1 MSGLLRIQLR
11 PQASGLLRVSESG
24 RASFAHVAKAVASIG
39 ELSGARMCN
48 IAKKNLSMRRRFD
61 YFSRGMATKKEVTL
75 TSEMYPETKRNPAFK
90 KITTDDID
98 FFKKVLGDK
107 QVITDVEELEKY
119 NVDWMAKYRGQ
130 SRVALRPKTVQEVSK
145 VVKYCNENMI
155 AIVPQG
161 GNTGLVGGSV
171 PVFDEVVISVA
182 NMNKVRSFDETSGIL
197 KLDAGVIME
206 DADNFLAKNGHIF
219 PLDLGAKGS
228 CFVGGNVATNA
239 GGVRLLRY
247 GSLHGSVLG
256 LEAVLPDGTIYDS
269 MHSLRKDNTGYDL
282 KQLFIGSEGTLGI
295 ITGISIL
302 CPGRPK
308 FSNVAFLGLDS
319 YEKVQQ
325 TFKAARSQLCEVLS
339 AFEFMDRRS
348 EVFSSRLLGRAHPL
362 AGEDVDVD
370 SLKGNYAASVPEY
383 PFYVL
388 IEVAGSSKEH
398 DDEKLESFLE
408 NVMESGEVSDGTVS
422 QDEAQMAELWEWRES
437 ISMAAKIDGGVY
449 KYDVSL
455 PQSKIY
461 DLVNTVREHLTEK
474 NLLSATDK
482 SKPIVDVIGYGHI
495 GDGNLHLNVCVREYS
510 KVVEE
515 ALEPYVYEQV
525 QKYHGSISAEHG
537 LGFQK
542 KHAIQY
548 TKNPVELHLIRDMKK
563 HFDPKGI
570 MNPYKYV

>member
-11 PQASGLLRVSESG
+11 PQASGLLRASESG

-48 IAKKNLSMRRRFD
+48 IAKKNLGMRRRFD
-61 YFSRGMATKKEVTL
+61 YFSRGIATKKEVTL

-98 FFKKVLGDK
+98 FFKKALGDK

-206 DADNFLAKNGHIF
+206 DADNFLAKKGHIF

-282 KQLFIGSEGTLGI
+282 K
-295 ITGISIL
+295 
-302 CPGRPK
+302 
-308 FSNVAFLGLDS
+308 
-319 YEKVQQ
+319 
-325 TFKAARSQLCEVLS
+325 
-339 AFEFMDRRS
+339 
-348 EVFSSRLLGRAHPL
+348 
-362 AGEDVDVD
+362 
-370 SLKGNYAASVPEY
+370 
-383 PFYVL
+383 
-388 IEVAGSSKEH
+388 
-398 DDEKLESFLE
+398 
-408 NVMESGEVSDGTVS
+408 
-422 QDEAQMAELWEWRES
+422 
-437 ISMAAKIDGGVY
+437 
-449 KYDVSL
+449 
-455 PQSKIY
+455 
-461 DLVNTVREHLTEK
+461 
-474 NLLSATDK
+474 
-482 SKPIVDVIGYGHI
+482 
-495 GDGNLHLNVCVREYS
+495 
-510 KVVEE
+510 
-515 ALEPYVYEQV
+515 
-525 QKYHGSISAEHG
+525 
-537 LGFQK
+537 
-542 KHAIQY
+542 
-548 TKNPVELHLIRDMKK
+548 
-563 HFDPKGI
+563 
-570 MNPYKYV
+570 